1 MLFWMLHENAAP
13 HLKRAEGNPMQTKIL
28 WIVLVITNI
37 AWLVAFQIVDKG
49 RVREIS
55 ERQNVEQQ
63 RDACQGQ
70 IGKLTDAMSK
80 LCACG
85 GK

>member
-1 MLFWMLHENAAP
+1 MEASRKTRDRILL
-13 HLKRAEGNPMQTKIL
+13 AEENPMQTKIL
-28 WIVLVITNI
+28 WIVLIMTNV
-37 AWLVAFQIVDKG
+37 AWFVAFQIVDKG

-55 ERQNVEQQ
+55 ERHNVEQQ
-63 RDACQGQ
+63 RDFCQNQ
-70 IGKLTDAMSK
+70 VAKLTDAMSK

>member
-1 MLFWMLHENAAP
+1 
-13 HLKRAEGNPMQTKIL
+13 MQTKIL
-28 WIVLVITNI
+28 WLVLIMSNL
-37 AWLVAFQIVDKG
+37 AWFVAFQIVDKG
-49 RVREIS
+49 RMREIS

-63 RDACQGQ
+63 RDFCQSQ

-80 LCACG
+80 LCTCG

>member
-1 MLFWMLHENAAP
+1 MLFCMLTKTRDRI
-13 HLKRAEGNPMQTKIL
+13 LLAEENPMQTKIL
-28 WIVLVITNI
+28 WIVLIMTNV
-37 AWLVAFQIVDKG
+37 AWFVAFRIVDKG

-63 RDACQGQ
+63 RDFCQNQ
-70 IGKLTDAMSK
+70 VGKLTDAMSK

>member
-1 MLFWMLHENAAP
+1 
-13 HLKRAEGNPMQTKIL
+13 MQIKIL
-28 WIVLVITNI
+28 WMVLIMTNL
-37 AWLVAFQIVDKG
+37 AWVVAFQIVDNG

-63 RDACQGQ
+63 RDSCQSQ
-70 IGKLTDAMSK
+70 IGKLTEAMSK
-80 LCACG
+80 LCSCG

>member
-1 MLFWMLHENAAP
+1 
-13 HLKRAEGNPMQTKIL
+13 MQTKIL
-28 WIVLVITNI
+28 WIALIMTNL
-37 AWLVAFQIVDKG
+37 AWFVAFQIVDKG

-63 RDACQGQ
+63 RDSCQGQ

-80 LCACG
+80 LCTCG
-85 GK
+85 AK